1 MSRIVQLANFVTPSS
16 GGLRTALVHLAEG
29 YARAG
34 HDVVQIVPGPQAAR
48 EPTPWGCRVTLRA
61 PEVPGTGY
69 RLLLDR
75 GAVLRQLDELAPDR
89 VEVHDRTTLRGVGPW
104 ARARGVPSLVVSHER
119 LDRWL
124 KQWLPARLPGD
135 RWADRSNAALAASFD
150 DVVCT
155 TAWAAQEF
163 SRIGVS
169 RLRRIPLGVDL
180 DAFRPDQSARPGPSA
195 HGSRCGAGEVLLVMA
210 SRLAKEKRP
219 DLAVEATRE
228 LLRRDVPVRLVVAGD
243 GPLRS
248 ALSRQAYGLPVEF
261 LGFVQDRDRLAGLLA
276 SADVVLAPG
285 PVETFGLAALEA
297 LACGTP
303 VVANV
308 HSALPEVLGE
318 AGRVA
323 ASVPRCLADAVQE
336 LLAVP
341 VADRRLAAR
350 QRAEQFP
357 WSATVEGFLRAH
369 ALPVGPLPAP
379 RVQRAGTRAS

>member
-1 MSRIVQLANFVTPSS
+1 VSRIVQLANFVTPSS

-34 HDVVQIVPGPQAAR
+34 HDVVQVVPGQQAAR
-48 EPTPWGCRVTLRA
+48 EQTAWGWRLTLPA

-69 RLLLDR
+69 RLLVDR

-104 ARARGVPSLVVSHER
+104 ASARGVPSLVVSHER

-124 KQWLPARLPGD
+124 KQWLPARLPLD
-135 RWADRSNAALAASFD
+135 RWADRSNAMLAASFD

-163 SRIGVS
+163 SRLGVS
-169 RLRRIPLGVDL
+169 RLRRVPLGVDL
-180 DAFRPDQSARPGPSA
+180 EAFRPDASVRESRSAGD
-195 HGSRCGAGEVLLVMA
+195 EVLLVMA

-228 LLRRDVPVRLVVAGD
+228 LLRRGVPVRLVVAGD
-243 GPLRS
+243 GPLRP
-248 ALSRQAYGLPVEF
+248 ALARQAYGLPVDF
-261 LGFVQDRDRLAGLLA
+261 LGFVRNRRRLAGLLG
-276 SADVVLAPG
+276 SADVVVAPG

-303 VVANV
+303 VVANA
-308 HSALPEVLGE
+308 HSALPEVLGD
-318 AGRVA
+318 AGRAA
-323 ASVPRCLADAVQE
+323 ASVPRCIADAVQE

-350 QRAEQFP
+350 RRAEQFP

-369 ALPVGPLPAP
+369 GLPVGPLPGA
-379 RVQRAGTRAS
+379 RVQRAGTRAA

>member
-34 HDVVQIVPGPQAAR
+34 HDVVQVVPGPAATSER
-48 EPTPWGCRVTLRA
+48 VSWGLRVTLPA

-69 RLLLDR
+69 RLLVDR
-75 GAVLRQLDELAPDR
+75 GAVLRALDELAPDR
-89 VEVHDRTTLRGVGPW
+89 VEVHDRTTLRGVGRW
-104 ARARGVPSLVVSHER
+104 ASAHGVPSVVISHER

-124 KQWLPARLPGD
+124 RQWLPARLPLD

-150 DVVCT
+150 EVVCT

-163 SRIGVS
+163 ARIGVG
-169 RLRRIPLGVDL
+169 RLRQVPLGVDL
-180 DAFRPDQSARPGPSA
+180 EHFRPDVSAR
-195 HGSRCGAGEVLLVMA
+195 AGLCEDGQVLLVMA

-219 DLAVEATRE
+219 DLAVAATLE
-228 LLRRDVPVRLVVAGD
+228 LRRRSVPVRLVIAGD
-243 GPLRS
+243 GPLQA
-248 ALSRQAYGLPVEF
+248 ALRRQAYGLPVEF
-261 LGFVQDRDRLAGLLA
+261 LGFVQDRNRLAGLLGA
-276 SADVVLAPG
+276 ADLVLAPG

-308 HSALPEVLGE
+308 HSALPEVLGD
-318 AGRVA
+318 AGRAA
-323 ASVPRCLADAVQE
+323 ASSPRSLADAVQQQ
-336 LLAVP
+336 LTVP
-341 VADRRLAAR
+341 AADRRRAAR
-350 QRAEQFP
+350 LRAERFP

-369 ALPVGPLPAP
+369 GLPVGPVSDRRAAP
-379 RVQRAGTRAS
+379 TV